1 MAACLALAAGTALA
15 EITSTSGRVE
25 ASVTQINATTG
36 QIVDQA
42 FEQTPGT
49 TNILPAEVTATLDI
63 TASTPPPTTQPSDVW
78 TPATQPSPQGRLVS
92 TAMVNPPTGSMPSD
106 TKDFSIEASGL
117 SLLTDRGFEC
127 QAKSIESRGIVLRAS
142 ELGMAGGTPIRVRS
156 TFVISAGVFLVTL
169 PEGADDVTGTVSFSV
184 SQHDEVGARQLLAG
198 AVEVSLDS
206 AGNPQ
211 ITATGDAARVIA
223 VPFDLSDQ
231 SSSVDQAHLLLF
243 PLISLPYEYDATVD
257 EPFTLT
263 AEIQATVEAAAGGQ
277 GGGAFLGQLPT
288 AFTEALDEFLN
299 VDLGGSIDNAA
310 GQSDQQN
317 AAGLITNTLIVR
329 RRSPCGLFGLESLLG
344 GLLLTMMFV
353 RRRFG

>member
-1 MAACLALAAGTALA
+1 MAACLAFAAGTAFA

-25 ASVTQINATTG
+25 AAVTQINATTG

-63 TASTPPPTTQPSDVW
+63 TAPTAPTTQPVDVR
-78 TPATQPSPQGRLVS
+78 PSATQPSPQGRLVS
-92 TAMVNPPTGSMPSD
+92 TAMVNPPTGSLPED

-117 SLLTDRGFEC
+117 SLLADRGFEC
-127 QAKSIESRGIVLRAS
+127 QARSIESRAVLLRAS
-142 ELGMAGGTPIRVRS
+142 ELDLAGGTPIRVRS

-198 AVEVSLDS
+198 TVEVSLDS
-206 AGNPQ
+206 AGDPQ

-223 VPFDLSDQ
+223 VPFDFSGE
-231 SSSVDQAHLLLF
+231 SSSIDQAHLLLF

-257 EPFTLT
+257 ETFTLM
-263 AEIQATVEAAAGGQ
+263 AEIQATVDAEAGGQ
-277 GGGAFLGQLPT
+277 GGSAFVGQLPT
-288 AFTEALDEFLN
+288 AFVEALDEFVN
-299 VDLGGSIDNAA
+299 IDLGGAVDNAA
-310 GQSDQQN
+310 GQSDQQK
-317 AAGLITNTLIVR
+317 AAGLITNTLFIT
-329 RRSPCGLFGLESLLG
+329 RRSPCGGFGLESLLG
-344 GLLLTMMFV
+344 ALALTMTFV
-353 RRRFG
+353 RRRFA